1 MASNFFDQFDTSTA
15 KPEGGGNFFDQFDP
29 ASAKPEPEPGFAARL
44 GQGASRALDSA
55 KTALTDDPNKIA
67 KIAADQARTALPQ
80 TPLQRQLA
88 DEFKPYVD
96 AANKAEGFVDN
107 VTAWGAAGL
116 KRAGQLLSNPAE
128 AGKMIAEQLP
138 NSLPGIAGGFA
149 GAKAGAALGTA
160 VAPGL
165 GTVAGGVIGGI
176 AGGFAGSYGLEK
188 GAAMQ
193 ELVQQEAQK
202 RKIDIQNQEAVAGM
216 VAQKQPEFEATAQ
229 RKGVGTAGTDAILN
243 VATIGLAGV
252 GGRAIA
258 KEAQALHAA
267 VKGGAMDAAEASTR
281 LAALES
287 AQAARNTL
295 GAKALRGTGVVGAE
309 MVGEGL
315 SEAVG
320 QQYAYGQVDAGQV
333 IDESLLGLGSGGAMA
348 LGSKAF
354 NKAAGIVDQDA
365 TTQRLAAARAEIEQ
379 QLQAIPEHQQP
390 AARAQ
395 LNAELNAQMQAEARA
410 AGLMDEEQGQPD
422 VPPGSPNDY
431 KATPSWAKPPADAAP
446 DYGNADDEI
455 FQSTGT
461 TVDPVREAV
470 RQAADAGG
478 ALSAA
483 AGVAMDSGAA
493 PTFMP
498 PEVAEQPQEPQP
510 EPVVLQNRDR
520 NSAAS
525 IAQMQ
530 EIAAELSRRLG
541 WIDAAAVARIEA
553 LFERARLP
561 VWGPR
566 LGVERYVELMSHDK
580 KVEAGKL
587 RLVLLREIGRA
598 VMHGEA
604 PAGEIAAAIEARCR

>member
-1 MASNFFDQFDTSTA
+1 MAQNNDWWKQGATA
-15 KPEGGGNFFDQFDP
+15 VDSAQPSDDWWKQG
-29 ASAKPEPEPGFAARL
+29 ASPVDAAPEPGFTTRL

-55 KTALTDDPNKIA
+55 KTALTDDPKKIA

-80 TPLQRQLA
+80 TPLQQQLA

-96 AANKAEGFVDN
+96 AANKAEGFVEN

-138 NSLPGIAGGFA
+138 NSLPGIAGGFV

-165 GTVAGGVIGGI
+165 GTVAGGIIGGI

-193 ELVQQEAQK
+193 EQVQQEAQK
-202 RKIDIQNQEAVAGM
+202 RKIDIQNQDAVAGM

-243 VATIGLAGV
+243 VATMGLAGV

-267 VKGGAMDAAEASTR
+267 VKSGAIDAAEASTR

-295 GAKALRGTGVVGAE
+295 GVKALRGTGVVGAE

-315 SEAVG
+315 SEAAG

-348 LGSKAF
+348 LGSKTF

-365 TTQRLAAARAEIEQ
+365 TTQRLAAASAEIERQ
-379 QLQAIPEHQQP
+379 QADTQAQQSAELAATNAGSASTDASPLALGNTPDPLISFPDGSVGRQSEVEKYINDLPEDQRV
-390 AARAQ
+390 AARAKLMGYAPQ
-395 LNAELNAQMQAEARA
+395 WLAAHRA
-410 AGLMDEEQGQPD
+410 T
-422 VPPGSPNDY
+422 S
-431 KATPSWAKPPADAAP
+431 
-446 DYGNADDEI
+446 
-455 FQSTGT
+455 
-461 TVDPVREAV
+461 
-470 RQAADAGG
+470 G
-478 ALSAA
+478 ALTE
-483 AGVAMDSGAA
+483 
-493 PTFMP
+493 PT
-498 PEVAEQPQEPQP
+498 A
-510 EPVVLQNRDR
+510 
-520 NSAAS
+520 
-525 IAQMQ
+525 
-530 EIAAELSRRLG
+530 
-541 WIDAAAVARIEA
+541 
-553 LFERARLP
+553 
-561 VWGPR
+561 
-566 LGVERYVELMSHDK
+566 
-580 KVEAGKL
+580 
-587 RLVLLREIGRA
+587 
-598 VMHGEA
+598 
-604 PAGEIAAAIEARCR
+604 